1 MAHRPFAR
9 LRLAN
14 PHLARLQ
21 RLRRRAAAFRAD
33 ETGSVT
39 VETIIMIPLLLWAF
53 IAIYVF
59 FDVFRVQAVN
69 VKASYTIGDALS
81 RETGYV
87 TNRYLSGLSG
97 LQGTLLN
104 TNETRDLQVTV
115 YSYNTTRKRYE
126 VRWSRSLGRLP
137 ELTTETLNEID
148 NILPVMP
155 GGEVAILTRSRVD
168 YHPIY
173 DVGIAPFVFDEYT
186 VTRPRFAPQLCWNRV
201 ENGNV
206 STSTC

>member
-1 MAHRPFAR
+1 MARPRFPL
-9 LRLAN
+9 LRTL
-14 PHLARLQ
+14 H
-21 RLRRRAAAFRAD
+21 RRAAAFRTD

-39 VETIIMIPLLLWAF
+39 VETVIMIPLLLWAF

-59 FDVFRVQAVN
+59 FDVFRVQAIN

-87 TNRYLSGLSG
+87 TSNYLSGLSG

-104 TNETRDLQVTV
+104 TSETRDLQITV
-115 YSYNTTRKRYE
+115 YSYNTTRDRYE
-126 VRWSRSLGRLP
+126 VRWSQGIGRLP
-137 ELTTETLNEID
+137 ELTTQTLNEID
-148 NILPVMP
+148 HILPIMP

-173 DVGIAPFVFDEYT
+173 DVGIAAFTFDEHT
-186 VTRPRFAPQLCWNRV
+186 VTRPRFAPQLCWNSR

-206 STSTC
+206 TTATC

>member
-1 MAHRPFAR
+1 MAHLRFPR
-9 LRLAN
+9 LRPL
-14 PHLARLQ
+14 L
-21 RLRRRAAAFRAD
+21 RRAAAFRAD

-39 VETIIMIPLLLWAF
+39 VETIIMVPLLLWAF
-53 IAIYVF
+53 VAIYVF
-59 FDVFRVQAVN
+59 FDVFRVQSIN
-69 VKASYTIGDALS
+69 IKASYTIGDALS

-87 TNRYLSGLSG
+87 TNRYLEGLSG

-104 TNETRDLQVTV
+104 TRETRDLQVTV
-115 YSYNTTRKRYE
+115 YRYNTDDNRYK
-126 VRWSRSLGRLP
+126 VIWSEGLGRLP
-137 ELTTETLNEID
+137 ELTDDTLND
-148 NILPVMP
+148 LDHILPVMP

-173 DVGIAPFVFDEYT
+173 DVGIAPFIFDEYT
-186 VTRPRFAPQLCWNRV
+186 VTRPRFAPQLCWNTR

>member
-1 MAHRPFAR
+1 MAHPRFANVR
-9 LRLAN
+9 FAS
-14 PHLARLQ
+14 LQ

-69 VKASYTIGDALS
+69 IKASYTIGDALS

-104 TNETRDLQVTV
+104 TNESRDLQVTV
-115 YSYNTTRKRYE
+115 YRYDTTDDRYT
-126 VRWSRSLGRLP
+126 VVWSRAMGRLP
-137 ELTTETLNEID
+137 ELTTQTLNEID

-173 DVGIAPFVFDEYT
+173 DVGIAPFIFDEYT
-186 VTRPRFAPQLCWNRV
+186 VTRPRFAPKLCWNSN
-201 ENGNV
+201 ESGGL
-206 STSTC
+206 STEVC